1 MAQQNSEKNNSL
13 IGGLG
18 SFFNGESTLKIAVGL
33 DAESMFKL
41 AIVAIVT
48 TLICMTIH
56 QAMK

>member
-1 MAQQNSEKNNSL
+1 MTQNNETKNSL

-18 SFFNGESTLKIAVGL
+18 DFFSGESTLKIAVGL

-48 TLICMTIH
+48 TLICMMIQ
-56 QAMK
+56 QAMR

>member
-1 MAQQNSEKNNSL
+1 MAQANEKKENSL

-18 SFFNGESTLKIAVGL
+18 DFFSGESTMKVAVGL

-41 AIVAIVT
+41 AIVAIIT
-48 TLICMTIH
+48 TLICMMIH